1 METVDDFAQ
10 LKSQLAAF
18 TFLNGDGLTVSRLG
32 ISITLFF
39 KQGYTQEKKQRIL
52 ACYRRFREE
61 FGSHLR
67 FHRHELKGLRKYS
80 PENIAKVEEGILSQK
95 KNQPC
100 GWVVSDAKNED
111 EAPRYLMRYLDS

>member
-1 METVDDFAQ
+1 MDTSDYFAQ
-10 LKSQLAAF
+10 LRSQLTAF

-61 FGSHLR
+61 FGPHLR
-67 FHRHELKGLRKYS
+67 FHRHSLKGLKNIPQKILPKLKKVFLIRKKTS
-80 PENIAKVEEGILSQK
+80 FLPGISVTPKISMKL
-95 KNQPC
+95 P
-100 GWVVSDAKNED
+100 AI
-111 EAPRYLMRYLDS
+111 